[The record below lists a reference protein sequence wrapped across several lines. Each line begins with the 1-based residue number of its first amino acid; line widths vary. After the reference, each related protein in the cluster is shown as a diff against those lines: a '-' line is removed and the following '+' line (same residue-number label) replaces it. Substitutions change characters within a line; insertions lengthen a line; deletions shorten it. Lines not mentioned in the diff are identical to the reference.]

1 MKNIFDLSH
10 EGGLKDTV
18 LFYVSYFF
26 IAIMLSGAIGFFV
39 GTLILPDMS
48 FEKAMQL
55 GNIFAVLFYTSLSI
69 IIICKKRLWMRFWTY
84 IVLSMVIIG
93 SSFGGALIGLFFVSS
108 LYAMSPLEKDI

>member
-10 EGGLKDTV
+10 EGGLKDTA

-39 GTLILPDMS
+39 GTVILPNIP
-48 FEKAMQL
+48 FERAWQL
-55 GNIFAVLFYTSLSI
+55 GNIFSVLFCTSLSV
-69 IIICKKRLWMRFWTY
+69 IIICKKKLWMRFWTY
-84 IVLSMVIIG
+84 IVLAMVIIG

-108 LYAMSPLEKDI
+108 LYAMSPLEKNI